1 MLLWL
6 FGDVFKDG
14 ITLRAA
20 LAGIL
25 AFGASVMLGPRVIR
39 WLRSRKVGERTEKG
53 DSRHLDEIM
62 HDKKGTPTMGGVFVV
77 AAILMSAGLFGN
89 FSNPVMWILFLLVG
103 ALGALGAVDDYLKL
117 SGRSRTGMRM
127 STKLVLQVAAAAAA
141 GAALQAALL
150 WTERDPGLSSR
161 LYVPFIGGLDL
172 GVGYWM
178 FVLVVIVSTT
188 NAVNITDGLDGL
200 AGGCLGI
207 STFAY
212 AVIAYLV
219 GRVDFSAYLGLPY
232 VKTSAEITVF
242 CTAMLGATL
251 GFLWFNSHPA
261 QVFLG
266 DSGSLPLGGALGLV
280 ACATK
285 QEVLL
290 LLVGGVFVIE
300 AFSSLLQIVSYKA
313 TGRRVFLIA
322 PLHHHFQFRGLP
334 ESKITMRFW
343 ILAAVMAVA
352 SLALLK
358 LR

>member
-6 FGDVFKDG
+6 FGDAFQEG

-25 AFGASVMLGPRVIR
+25 AFGACILVGPRAIA
-39 WLRSRKVGERTEKG
+39 WLRARKVGERIEKE
-53 DSRHLDEIM
+53 DSRQLDSLM
-62 HDKKGTPTMGGVFVV
+62 QGKKGTPTMGGVFVV
-77 AAILMSAGLFGN
+77 AAILASLVLFGN
-89 FSNPVMWILFLLVG
+89 FASPVTWVLAFVLAAMG
-103 ALGALGAVDDYLKL
+103 GLGAADDYLKL
-117 SGRSRTGMRM
+117 SGRSRRGMRM
-127 STKLVLQVAAAAAA
+127 FPKLVLQVVIASAA
-141 GAALQAALL
+141 GIGLQLALL
-150 WTERDPGLSSR
+150 WTERDPGVASR
-161 LYVPFIGGLDL
+161 FYILFDGYVDL
-172 GVGYWM
+172 GAFYWV
-178 FVLVVIVSTT
+178 FVMLVIVATT

-219 GRVDFSAYLGLPY
+219 GRVDFSHYLELPY
-232 VKTSAEITVF
+232 VRASAELTVF

-261 QVFLG
+261 QVFMG
-266 DSGSLPLGGALGLV
+266 DSGSLPLGGALGVV
-280 ACATK
+280 ACGTK
-285 QEVLL
+285 QEMLL

-300 AFSSLLQIVSYKA
+300 AMSSLLQILSFKF
-313 TGRRVFLIA
+313 TGRRIFLIA

-334 ESKITMRFW
+334 ETKITLRFW
-343 ILAAVMAVA
+343 IVAAVMAVT

>member
-6 FGDVFKDG
+6 FGDALRDG

-20 LAGIL
+20 LGGIL
-25 AFGASVMLGPRVIR
+25 AFGASVFLGPRVIA
-39 WLRSRKVGERTEKG
+39 WLRAREMGERTEKG
-53 DSRHLDEIM
+53 DSRQLDTLM
-62 HDKKGTPTMGGVFVV
+62 KDKKGTPTMGGVFLV
-77 AAILMSAGLFGN
+77 AAILVSVALFGN
-89 FSNPVMWILFLLVG
+89 FSNPVMWVLFLLVG
-103 ALGALGAVDDYLKL
+103 SLGALGAADDYLKL

-127 STKLVLQVAAAAAA
+127 FPKLVLQVVIAAAA
-141 GAALQAALL
+141 GVALQLALL
-150 WTERDPGLSSR
+150 WTERGAGLSSR
-161 LYVPFIGGLDL
+161 LSIPFVGSIDL
-172 GVGYWM
+172 GVGYWL
-178 FVLVVIVSTT
+178 FVAAVIVSTT

-212 AVIAYLV
+212 AVIAYVV
-219 GRVDFSAYLGLPY
+219 GRVDFSAYLDLPY
-232 VKTSAEITVF
+232 VRSSGELTVF

-261 QVFLG
+261 QVFMG

-285 QEVLL
+285 QEMLL

-313 TGRRVFLIA
+313 TGRRIFLIA
-322 PLHHHFQFRGLP
+322 PLHHHYQFRGLP
-334 ESKITMRFW
+334 EAKITMRFW